1 MSAVAPEHLSSPLSR
16 PQPGFEA
23 IFEGAAIGLA
33 LISREGRWL
42 RVNAALCRMLGY
54 PAAEL
59 EGTDSQHLVHPVDQ
73 HGYLDHLLRHPF
85 EEPDHSAIE
94 LRLQHRNGYPLQTR
108 LTFASTGPA
117 SALESFI
124 VTFENL
130 QSTRI
135 DDRQTE
141 NAQASALQEQR
152 QARLALLNVM
162 EDALASRRMTEEANK
177 TLRKLSRAVEQS
189 PDGIVITDLGG
200 IIEYVN
206 DAFVNISG
214 FSHEECLGRNP
225 RFLQSGRTP
234 RETYATMWQALD
246 RGQSWKGEFHNRRK
260 DGSEYIEFAV
270 VAPIRESG
278 GQVTHYVAI
287 KEDITEKKRIGQELD
302 EHRRDLET
310 LVESRTAE
318 LTQAKAAAESA
329 NLAKSSFLANM
340 SHEIRTPLNAI
351 IGLTS
356 LMRRS
361 DVSAEQLSRLQQID
375 AAGEHLLTIINN
387 ILDLSKI
394 ESGRVELERVDFP
407 LAAVMEKVE
416 SILHES
422 AQAKGLRL
430 EIDTDDL
437 PPWLRGDPTRL
448 RQALLN
454 YASNAVKFTEHGT
467 ITLTAQTLKEDEAG
481 YLIRFAVEDTGIGLN
496 AEQIQRL
503 FQSFEQADSSTTRKY
518 GGTGLG
524 LTVTRH
530 LAKLMGGDAGV
541 TSTPGDGSTFWFT
554 ARLER
559 CRAIPVVPAQTA
571 TDDTEDKLRRLHTG
585 ATLLVVDDNAVNADV
600 ARDLLN
606 EVGLVVEIA
615 GNGRIALEK
624 AQARRYALILMDVQ
638 MPEMDGL
645 EATRRIRSLDIGA
658 DVPILAM
665 TANALAGDRQACME
679 AGMNDFISKPVDP
692 HLLYRT
698 VLKWLPSPAA
708 QAPATDPSK
717 VSRGG
722 TPAATATATTAT
734 LPPLPGIDTQ
744 AGLASVRGKVEFY
757 LQLLDEYKTHNT
769 DTVARFRDTLAA
781 GDRQAAKRIIHT
793 LKGVS
798 GTLGIFAVH
807 RKATELEQALKD
819 DAAAAIERLTREV
832 EAAQT
837 AALSAIEAARRAPAS
852 RQG

>member
-1 MSAVAPEHLSSPLSR
+1 MNAAAPEHSSSPPPR
-16 PQPGFEA
+16 PEPGFDA
-23 IFEGAAIGLA
+23 IFEGAATGLA

-42 RVNAALCRMLGY
+42 RLNAALCRMLGY

-59 EGTDSQHLVHPVDQ
+59 EGTDSQHVIHPVDQ
-73 HGYLDHLLRHPF
+73 YSYLDHLLRHNLD
-85 EEPDHSAIE
+85 EPGHSAIE
-94 LRLQHRNGYPLQTR
+94 LRLQHRNGYSIRAR
-108 LTFASTGPA
+108 LTFAGAGSG
-117 SALESFI
+117 SAPD
-124 VTFENL
+124 NL
-130 QSTRI
+130 IITVEDLKSMPI

-141 NAQASALQEQR
+141 DAQASAFREQR

-162 EDALASRRMTEEANK
+162 EDALTSRRMTEEANK
-177 TLRKLSRAVEQS
+177 ALRKLSRAVEQS

-200 IIEYVN
+200 TIEYVN
-206 DAFVNISG
+206 DAFASISG

-225 RFLQSGRTP
+225 RFLQSGKTP
-234 RETYATMWQALD
+234 RATYAAMWQALG

-278 GQVTHYVAI
+278 GRVTHYVAI
-287 KEDITEKKRIGQELD
+287 KEDITEKKRLGQELD
-302 EHRRDLET
+302 EHRRHLET

-329 NLAKSSFLANM
+329 SLAKSSFLANM

-361 DVSAEQLSRLQQID
+361 DMSAEQISRLKQID

-394 ESGRVELERVDFP
+394 ESGRMDLERVDFP
-407 LAAVMEKVE
+407 LSAVMEKVE

-454 YASNAVKFTEHGT
+454 YASNAVKFTERGT
-467 ITLTAQTLKEDEAG
+467 ITLTAKTLGEDDEG
-481 YLIRFAVEDTGIGLN
+481 YLIRFAVEDTGIGLS

-541 TSTPGDGSTFWFT
+541 TSTPGGGSTFWFT

-559 CRAIPVVPAQTA
+559 CRSIPSAPSQSAV
-571 TDDTEDKLRRLHTG
+571 DDAEHDLRRLHAG
-585 ATLLVVDDNAVNADV
+585 ATLLVVDDNAINADV

-615 GNGRIALEK
+615 GNGRVALEK
-624 AQARRYALILMDVQ
+624 ARARPYALILMDVQ

-645 EATRRIRSLDIGA
+645 EATRRIRGLGA
-658 DVPILAM
+658 GSDVPILAM
-665 TANALAGDRQACME
+665 TANALAGDRQACMD

-692 HLLYRT
+692 HLLYQT
-698 VLKWLPSPAA
+698 VLKWLSGPSVA
-708 QAPATDPSK
+708 QAPAADPSK

-722 TPAATATATTAT
+722 TPTRTATAT
-734 LPPLPGIDTQ
+734 LPPLPGIDTV

-757 LQLLDEYKTHNT
+757 LLLLDEYAAHN
-769 DTVARFRDTLAA
+769 AYALPHFRKALAA
-781 GDRQAAKRIIHT
+781 GDRQTAKRIIHT

-798 GTLGIFAVH
+798 GTLGITSVH
-807 RKATELEQALKD
+807 HKAAELDQALKD
-819 DAAAAIERLTREV
+819 DVSAGVIEALARELDDAQAAALATI
-832 EAAQT
+832 A
-837 AALSAIEAARRAPAS
+837 AARPAPAS

>member
-1 MSAVAPEHLSSPLSR
+1 MHFAWAMNILLADSSHVYHSILQKALGNAATIVLVGSIAEATRAVAQQKFHFYILAWQLADGEGIELSR
-16 PQPGFEA
+16 RLRDT
-23 IFEGAAIGLA
+23 GAA
-33 LISREGRWL
+33 
-42 RVNAALCRMLGY
+42 
-54 PAAEL
+54 
-59 EGTDSQHLVHPVDQ
+59 
-73 HGYLDHLLRHPF
+73 PF
-85 EEPDHSAIE
+85 EPIVIFTGSPSADLAETACRAGATELFRKLDVEELITFMRRFLKVHDPMPCRVLYVEDSRDQRQYLQSQMLEWGMEVDAFDSADEAWNALTAGTYDLIVCDIVLAGRMTGSRFINRIRRQPAPLGNILILAASAFDNPARRIE
-94 LRLQHRNGYPLQTR
+94 LFHIG
-108 LTFASTGPA
+108 
-117 SALESFI
+117 
-124 VTFENL
+124 
-130 QSTRI
+130 I
-135 DDRQTE
+135 DDYVVKPIVPLELKARIQQLLARKHSEET
-141 NAQASALQEQR
+141 LR
-152 QARLALLNVM
+152 QAKLLA
-162 EDALASRRMTEEANK
+162 EEAN
-177 TLRKLSRAVEQS
+177 R
-189 PDGIVITDLGG
+189 
-200 IIEYVN
+200 
-206 DAFVNISG
+206 
-214 FSHEECLGRNP
+214 
-225 RFLQSGRTP
+225 
-234 RETYATMWQALD
+234 
-246 RGQSWKGEFHNRRK
+246 
-260 DGSEYIEFAV
+260 
-270 VAPIRESG
+270 
-278 GQVTHYVAI
+278 
-287 KEDITEKKRIGQELD
+287 
-302 EHRRDLET
+302 
-310 LVESRTAE
+310 
-318 LTQAKAAAESA
+318 
-329 NLAKSSFLANM
+329 AKSAFLANM

-375 AAGEHLLTIINN
+375 AAGEHLLTINNN

-407 LAAVMEKVE
+407 LAAVMEKVK

-422 AQAKGLRL
+422 ARAKGLRL

-437 PPWLRGDPTRL
+437 PLWLRGDPTRL

-467 ITLTAQTLKEDEAG
+467 ITLTAQTLDEDEAG

-496 AEQIQRL
+496 VEQIQRL

-541 TSTPGDGSTFWFT
+541 TSIPGDGSTFWFT

-559 CRAIPVVPAQTA
+559 CRAIPVLPAQAA
-571 TDDTEDKLRRLHTG
+571 TDDTENKLRRLHAG

-645 EATRRIRSLDIGA
+645 EATRRIRGLGAGA

-698 VLKWLPSPAA
+698 VLKWLPSPIA
-708 QAPATDPSK
+708 QAPAADPSK

-722 TPAATATATTAT
+722 TPAAATATAM

-807 RKATELEQALKD
+807 GKATELDQALKD
-819 DAAAAIERLTREV
+819 DAAAEAIERLTREV

-837 AALSAIEAARRAPAS
+837 AALSTIGAARQAPAS

>member
-1 MSAVAPEHLSSPLSR
+1 MSAAAPEHLSLPLSR

-23 IFEGAAIGLA
+23 IFEGVAVGLA

-85 EEPDHSAIE
+85 EETDHSAIE

-117 SALESFI
+117 SALDSFI

-130 QSTRI
+130 QSMRI

-162 EDALASRRMTEEANK
+162 EDALASRRMTEEINK

-200 IIEYVN
+200 TIEYVN

-225 RFLQSGRTP
+225 SFLQSGKTP
-234 RETYATMWQALD
+234 RETYTAMWQALG
-246 RGQSWKGEFHNRRK
+246 RGQSWKGEFHNRHK

-302 EHRRDLET
+302 DHRRHLET

-407 LAAVMEKVE
+407 LAAVMEKVK

-422 AQAKGLRL
+422 ARAKGLRL

-437 PPWLRGDPTRL
+437 PLWLRGDPTRL

-467 ITLTAQTLKEDEAG
+467 ITLTAQTLDEDEAG

-496 AEQIQRL
+496 VEQIQRL

-541 TSTPGDGSTFWFT
+541 TSIPGDGSTFWFT

-559 CRAIPVVPAQTA
+559 CRAIPVLPAQAA
-571 TDDTEDKLRRLHTG
+571 TDDTENKLRRLHAG

-645 EATRRIRSLDIGA
+645 EATRRIRGLGAGA

-698 VLKWLPSPAA
+698 VLKWLPSPIA
-708 QAPATDPSK
+708 QAPAADPSK

-722 TPAATATATTAT
+722 TPAAATATAM

-807 RKATELEQALKD
+807 GKATELDQALKD
-819 DAAAAIERLTREV
+819 DAAAEAIERLTREV

-837 AALSAIEAARRAPAS
+837 AALSTIGAARQAPAS